1 MTLHPQPLIPSPEQV
16 RLRLAF
22 ELHRKQ
28 QLTPQLRAALAL
40 GPAPPP
46 IKDDIEEYGDVG
58 EEEEEGD
65 THRDDEKEGD
75 DISDVDDSEE
85 VEV

>member
-1 MTLHPQPLIPSPEQV
+1 M

-28 QLTPQLRAALAL
+28 QLTSQLRAALAL

-46 IKDDIEEYGDVG
+46 IKDDLEEFGVAAG
-58 EEEEEGD
+58 EEEEGN
-65 THRDDEKEGD
+65 THRDGEKEDD
-75 DISDVDDSEE
+75 DISDVDDSQG